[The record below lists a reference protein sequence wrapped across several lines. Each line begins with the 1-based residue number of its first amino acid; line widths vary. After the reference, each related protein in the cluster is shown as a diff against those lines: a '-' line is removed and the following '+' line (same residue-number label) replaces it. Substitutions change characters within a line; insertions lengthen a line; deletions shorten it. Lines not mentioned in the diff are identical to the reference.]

1 MIPIIKTT
9 KPQTTELGIGV
20 KPADP
25 CKQLWTLSDIRIHK
39 EISCQEKG
47 MVIFIARDQMG
58 FPVSD
63 AEFVIGWGDIVKY
76 PNQDYPG
83 RFSMKLD
90 RVYDPILEHGPYWAG
105 FLQDEIAPEVV
116 NFGVPRKHNI
126 EIKIIYTQ
134 LEGGAR

>member
-1 MIPIIKTT
+1 
-9 KPQTTELGIGV
+9 
-20 KPADP
+20 
-25 CKQLWTLSDIRIHK
+25 
-39 EISCQEKG
+39 

-63 AEFVIGWGDIVKY
+63 AEFVIGWGDIVTY